1 MPPSCVIAVEELCG
15 MVYVVK
21 LFERSEFLI
30 HTPQKKYLY
39 RLYGNKR
46 LHVERVFDKS
56 WF

>member
-46 LHVERVFDKS
+46 LHVERVFD
-56 WF
+56 